1 MCSDDQLDERRV
13 KGMLLSDIIDQGQ
26 DS

>member
-26 DS
+26 DL